1 MNFFRVDDAFYL
13 ADLPGYGYAKV
24 PEQMRQE
31 WESLAEAY
39 LVGRGQI
46 ALCVFLVDLR
56 HEPQP
61 GDLTMRAFLDAS
73 GLPYV
78 IAATK
83 ADKLGRGESERRR
96 RALEDGLGNTSRGVV
111 AVSSETKAGVPE
123 LWKTVRA
130 AALAHG
136 A

>member
-24 PEQMRQE
+24 PETMRQE

-39 LVGRGQI
+39 LVGREQI

-83 ADKLGRGESERRR
+83 ADKMGRGESERRR
-96 RALEDGLGNTSRGVV
+96 RALATGLGNTSQGVF

-130 AALAHG
+130 SALAG
-136 A
+136 RV

>member
-1 MNFFRVDDAFYL
+1 VNFFRVADELYL

-24 PEQMRQE
+24 PEAMRME
-31 WESLAEAY
+31 WESLAVAY
-39 LVGRGQI
+39 LVGRKNI

-61 GDLTMRAFLDAS
+61 GDLTMRTFLDHHE
-73 GLPYV
+73 LPYV

-83 ADKLGRGESERRR
+83 ADKMGRGAAEQKR
-96 RALEDGLGNTSRGVV
+96 RALEAGLGNTSLGVF
-111 AVSSETKAGVPE
+111 AVSSETRAGVPE
-123 LWKTVRA
+123 LWKTLRA